1 MVVDLSDVIESG
13 KIAEMIS
20 SKIKEAKFSLVPAY
34 QKLEEILILYK
45 NNNKEID
52 LIMPALFEIDI
63 EHNKTIPDGRS
74 IWFAYAEVLH
84 SDLCEPTGNLHQ
96 IISSNDPSSGSEVV
110 QAILDKLKLPQSS
123 AFIIAPLAGSM
134 LGLGVNA
141 FCRHQSSRA
150 GGTPGD
156 SK

>member
-13 KIAEMIS
+13 KMAEVIS
-20 SKIKEAKFSLVPAY
+20 FKMKEAKFSLVPAY

-45 NNNKEID
+45 NNGQEID

-84 SDLCEPTGNLHQ
+84 DDLCDPTGNLHQ
-96 IISSNDPSSGSEVV
+96 IISSNNPASGSEVI
-110 QAILDKLKLPQSS
+110 QAIIDKLKLPQSS
-123 AFIIAPLAGSM
+123 ASIVAPLAGSM
-134 LGLGVNA
+134 LSLGVNA
-141 FCRHQSSRA
+141 FCRHPVARSE
-150 GGTPGD
+150 
-156 SK
+156 

>member
-13 KIAEMIS
+13 KMAEVIS
-20 SKIKEAKFSLVPAY
+20 SKMKEAKFSLVPAY

-45 NNNKEID
+45 NNGQEID

-84 SDLCEPTGNLHQ
+84 DDLCDPRGNLHR
-96 IISSNDPSSGSEVV
+96 IISSNNPVSGSEVI
-110 QAILDKLKLPQSS
+110 QAIIDKLKLPQSS
-123 AFIIAPLAGSM
+123 ALIVAPLAGSM
-134 LGLGVNA
+134 LSLGVNA
-141 FCRHQSSRA
+141 FCRHPVARSE
-150 GGTPGD
+150 
-156 SK
+156 

>member
-13 KIAEMIS
+13 KIAEVIS
-20 SKIKEAKFSLVPAY
+20 SKIKDARFSLVPAY

-45 NNNKEID
+45 NNNEEID

-84 SDLCEPTGNLHQ
+84 SDLCDPTGNLHQ
-96 IISSNDPSSGSEVV
+96 IISSNNSTSGSEVI
-110 QAILDKLKLPQSS
+110 QAIIDKLKLPQSS
-123 AFIIAPLAGSM
+123 AFLVAPLAGSV
-134 LGLGVNA
+134 LGLGVKA
-141 FCRHQSSRA
+141 FCRHQSPRVE
-150 GGTPGD
+150 
-156 SK
+156 